1 MKKILVLLLLVHS
14 VLFFSQVN
22 IEEIK
27 KNVTED
33 PKRYYYDYLEIFKTN
48 PKTLTQDQLNYIYY
62 GNNYVDY
69 GYKRIEFNKELS
81 SITKFTNRQISYKKI
96 SDLLEKANIL
106 YQKNCLNKDL
116 LQYIYLLNSKIGKEK
131 EAELYF
137 AQYELLHETIK
148 KSGTGKL
155 DNSPIIVTNFSDKFY
170 ALEHYS
176 GIYRKGISF
185 ETKVLPDGS
194 WLDIFKNRMSLFFI
208 KTVHHKNMFKD
219 DN

>member
-1 MKKILVLLLLVHS
+1 VKKILVLLLLVHS
-14 VLFFSQVN
+14 VLVLSQVDV
-22 IEEIK
+22 EEIK

-33 PKRYYYDYLEIFKTN
+33 PKLYYYDYLEIFKTS

-81 SITKFTNRQISYKKI
+81 IITKFTNRQISSKKI

-106 YQKNCLNKDL
+106 YQKNCLDKEL
-116 LQYIYLLNSKIGKEK
+116 LQDMYLLNSKIGKKK

-176 GIYRKGISF
+176 GIYSRGLRF
-185 ETKVLPDGS
+185 DTKVLPDGS
-194 WLDIFKNRMSLFFI
+194 WLDIFKNGMSLFFV
-208 KTVHHKNMFKD
+208 KTVHHKDMFKD
-219 DN
+219 DK